1 MSNMKSKLAASVRQV
16 KAQTPAPAKPAAPA
30 RKPSVAKQAAPAIK
44 AKAKAEI
51 TTGSGEPQASGKDLF
66 PSRVWP
72 D

>member
-16 KAQTPAPAKPAAPA
+16 KAQAPVKAAPEKKPPVKMQNSPAPT
-30 RKPSVAKQAAPAIK
+30 
-44 AKAKAEI
+44 I
-51 TTGSGEPQASGKDLF
+51 TAGQPQASDSALF

>member
-16 KAQTPAPAKPAAPA
+16 KAQAPVEPAPEKKPPAKTHQSPAP
-30 RKPSVAKQAAPAIK
+30 
-44 AKAKAEI
+44 
-51 TTGSGEPQASGKDLF
+51 TTKVGQPQVSGSALF